1 MLDAI
6 DSRGLADDTIVI
18 FTTDHGL
25 AFPGAKATLYDRGLG
40 VLFMMRGPGF
50 AFGRVVDPMVSH
62 LDVYPTLCDLAG
74 LEHPPWLEGRSM
86 VPLVRGEV
94 TELHDEL
101 YSAVTNHAAYEPQ
114 RAIRTKRFKYIRR
127 YGDREAPVL
136 PNTDDSPSKDVL
148 LEHGLAER
156 PVAPEQLYD
165 LVFDPNEAGNLAGDP
180 AHAPVLDDLRGRLD
194 AWMARTKDPLLD
206 GDVAPPDGARV
217 NGPDQRSPA
226 EPSETVDGAVPR
238 A

>member
-1 MLDAI
+1 MSVPNILYLH
-6 DSRGLADDTIVI
+6 SHDTGRYVQPYGYPVQTPNIQRRRPC
-18 FTTDHGL
+18 TT
-25 AFPGAKATLYDRGLG
+25 AAY
-40 VLFMMRGPGF
+40 
-50 AFGRVVDPMVSH
+50 
-62 LDVYPTLCDLAG
+62 
-74 LEHPPWLEGRSM
+74 
-86 VPLVRGEV
+86 
-94 TELHDEL
+94 
-101 YSAVTNHAAYEPQ
+101 HAAYEPQ